1 MDNPGIGHGILAA
14 IQRGTALLA
23 LPVLPRPARRSPEG
37 RSLGLAAAVA
47 MLVILA
53 PPRARA
59 HGDAEWI
66 ERDVEWRWCCGPED
80 CRRAQPGEVE
90 RTDKGFLIPRTNQIF
105 HEGLRGYYQHMHDH
119 EFWLCIRGGAVIC
132 LFVPEGMS

>member
-1 MDNPGIGHGILAA
+1 MPVSPRPIR
-14 IQRGTALLA
+14 QLLA
-23 LPVLPRPARRSPEG
+23 GRPTW
-37 RSLGLAAAVA
+37 LGLVAAVA
-47 MLVILA
+47 ALVILS
-53 PPRARA
+53 PPRARS

-80 CRRAQPGEVE
+80 CRRAQPGEVQRTE
-90 RTDKGFLIPRTNQIF
+90 RGFLIPRTNQLF
-105 HEGLRGYYQHMHDH
+105 HEGLRGYYHHMHDQ